1 MTNNTLSQMYLS
13 NALIEQRHRS
23 NEMESPKTPIEVLRQ
38 RAQQANDEATRH
50 GLEIVHLFGEIDRA
64 RVWEKDA
71 VDRAKSFESAAK
83 ALEKA
88 AEDTAN
94 CAGQVQP
101 SDSACGG
108 GSGKAARV
116 FDERYKILLNG
127 HKVIRLT
134 RGSSGV
140 VVRAWCT
147 GSGEYTYSVDSTGQ
161 YMAGNRAYDVRRANG
176 NLLNEK
182 DGF

>member
-1 MTNNTLSQMYLS
+1 
-13 NALIEQRHRS
+13 
-23 NEMESPKTPIEVLRQ
+23 MESPKTPIEKTLIEVLRQ

-88 AEDTAN
+88 AKDTAI
-94 CAGQVQP
+94 CAGQAQP

-108 GSGKAARV
+108 GSGKADRV
-116 FDERYKILLNG
+116 FDERYKILNG
-127 HKVIRLT
+127 HKVISLKRNDY
-134 RGSSGV
+134 GGFS
-140 VVRAWCT
+140 VRAFTDKSAGW
-147 GSGEYTYSVDSTGQ
+147 EYDLMVDA
-161 YMAGNRAYDVRRANG
+161 AGRHAAPGADGRYDVRRADG
-176 NLLNEK
+176 SRLNEK
-182 DGF
+182 DGI